1 MIPRPSHIRASALLL
16 VLWALFVLTAGVL
29 VWASF
34 IRQTLAVAGEQQND
48 TEARAMAHSGAS
60 LALHPL
66 VGKET
71 PVLQAM
77 AESDPGYRVQ
87 MVSEGGKLNVNAL
100 LGGQDPIRLDLFK
113 RWLES
118 RGVEFNAREHIVDC
132 MLDWLD
138 GDNLKRINGQEDTTG
153 YHPPNRGQF
162 LSVEEIAEVAGTE
175 PLTSQAGWQDDLTVD
190 SQGPIDVTSAEKN
203 ILRLL
208 PGISDGGIDRFL
220 KWRKGPDGIDGTLD
234 DPKIEKLETVQAFL
248 GMNKAQ
254 WDALGGMVSLKKDP
268 NWRITVTGWSG
279 KVVRQVVVVA
289 AKGSQNPQIKKWK
302 E

>member
-1 MIPRPSHIRASALLL
+1 MISRPSHIRASALLL

-48 TEARAMAHSGAS
+48 TEARAMAHSGVS

-87 MVSEGGKLNVNAL
+87 MISEGGKLNINAL
-100 LGGQDPIRLDLFK
+100 LNGQDPLRLELFK

-118 RGVEFNAREHIVDC
+118 RNVEFNDRERMVDC
-132 MLDWLD
+132 LLDWLD

-175 PLTSQAGWQDDLTVD
+175 PLTSYAGWKDDLTVD
-190 SQGPIDVTSAEKN
+190 SQGPIDVSSAEKN

-208 PGISDGGIDRFL
+208 PGVNDGGIDRFL
-220 KWRKGPDGIDGTLD
+220 KWRKGPDGVDGTLD

-248 GMNKAQ
+248 GINKAQ
-254 WDALGGMVSLKKDP
+254 WGALGGLVGLRDP
-268 NWRITVTGWSG
+268 NWHITVTGWSG
-279 KVVRQVVVVA
+279 KVVRQVEVVA

>member
-1 MIPRPSHIRASALLL
+1 MTPRPSHIRASALLL

-118 RGVEFNAREHIVDC
+118 RGVEFNDRERIVDC

-162 LSVEEIAEVAGTE
+162 LSVEEVAEVAGTE
-175 PLTSQAGWQDDLTVD
+175 ALTKFAGWQDDLTVD
-190 SQGPIDVTSAEKN
+190 SQGPIDVSSAEKN

-220 KWRKGPDGIDGTLD
+220 QWRKGPDGIDGTLD

-248 GMNKAQ
+248 GINKTQ
-254 WDALGGMVSLKKDP
+254 WGALGGMVSLKDP

>member
-1 MIPRPSHIRASALLL
+1 MIPRPSQIRASALLL
-16 VLWALFVLTAGVL
+16 VLWALIVITAGVL

-34 IRQTLAVAGEQQND
+34 IQQTLAVAGQQQND
-48 TEARAMAHSGAS
+48 TEARAMAHSGVN

-66 VGKET
+66 VSKET

-87 MVSEGGKLNVNAL
+87 MVSEGGKLNINAL
-100 LGGQDPIRLDLFK
+100 LNGEDPVRIDLFK

-118 RGVEFNAREHIVDC
+118 RGVEFNARERIVDC

-138 GDNLKRINGQEDTTG
+138 GDNLKRINGKEDTVG

-175 PLTSQAGWQDDLTVD
+175 PLTSQPGWQDDLTVD
-190 SQGPIDVTSAEKN
+190 SQGPIDLTSAEKN

-254 WDALGGMVSLKKDP
+254 WGALGGLISLRDP
-268 NWRITVTGWSG
+268 NWHITVTGWSG
-279 KVVRQVVVVA
+279 KVVRQVEVVA

>member
-1 MIPRPSHIRASALLL
+1 MIRRPSHTRASALML
-16 VLWALFVLTAGVL
+16 VLCALFIITAAVL

-34 IRQTLAVAGEQQND
+34 IRQTLAVAGQQQNE

-66 VGKET
+66 VNKET

-77 AESDPGYRVQ
+77 ADSDPGYRVQ

-175 PLTSQAGWQDDLTVD
+175 VLTSQAGWQDDLTVD

-220 KWRKGPDGIDGTLD
+220 QWRKGPDGIDGTLD
-234 DPKIEKLETVQAFL
+234 DPKIEKLDTVQAFL
-248 GMNKAQ
+248 GINKTQ
-254 WDALGGMVSLKKDP
+254 WGALGGMVSLKDP